1 MNIIEIVKSILQE
14 FPKISEVCN
23 DIHIDFTES
32 EPTNYGLLNVGD
44 TLVKEDVLGNQL
56 RQHNFV
62 LYAVWQSIND
72 YDRMANSGVLLELQM
87 WLENQ
92 STDALKIACEN
103 GMIYDIPDENMN
115 SSVRYQLQI
124 QALYKIESED

>member
-32 EPTNYGLLNVGD
+32 EPTNYGLSSVGD

-115 SSVRYQLQI
+115 NLS
-124 QALYKIESED
+124 